1 VLLAE
6 ADHIE
11 PQPGGTGYIVGD
23 RAYYIDIPDAAASRP
38 IVRTRNG
45 RQQLV
50 VPVTGLNV
58 DKTITYTLTW

>member
-6 ADHIE
+6 ADRIT
-11 PQPGGTGYIVGD
+11 PQPGGAGFIVGD
-23 RAYYIDIPDAAASRP
+23 RSYYIDLPADSAVHP

-50 VPVTGLNV
+50 VPVPASA
-58 DKTITYTLTW
+58 ITKPIVYSLVW